1 MIQYAGDEESESGDS
16 FLDDR
21 AVEDLSYSTNNDSD
35 EDEDPVGSDDDP
47 DAAPTKRRRLAR
59 GSECSDDDAPAPRAP
74 AATPARPGPWG
85 CVAVFGYATATAVA
99 CYVLQRDPGDDAVAV
114 LDEAMQHGYCHPA
127 TRRALVLLGL
137 KKARAPRDPAPL
149 AWVHA
154 LPMPPLSPVR
164 TFYVNCAARHAV
176 SASDYVAGK
185 LGVDESSEPSDSE
198 ETDVFAPEF

>member
-59 GSECSDDDAPAPRAP
+59 GSECSDEDAAPAP
-74 AATPARPGPWG
+74 AAAPARPGPWG
-85 CVAVFGYATATAVA
+85 CVMVFGYASATAVA
-99 CYVLQRDPGDDAVAV
+99 CHVLQRDPGDAAVAV
-114 LDEAMQHGYCHPA
+114 LDEAAQRGYCHPA
-127 TRRALVLLGL
+127 TRRALVLLGV
-137 KKARAPRDPAPL
+137 KKAKMPRDPAP
-149 AWVHA
+149 APWTYV

-164 TFYVNCAARHAV
+164 VFYVNCAARHAV
-176 SASDYVAGK
+176 STTDYVSGK
-185 LGVDESSEPSDSE
+185 LGVDESSEPSDSDE
-198 ETDVFAPEF
+198 ADVFDPEF